1 MHEMAQS
8 RKLALACS
16 PLQVP
21 AWMLSMKRDR
31 RSDRRK
37 LESRAPRRDSVS
49 TVSKYD
55 VRKKRHRQFMINDSK
70 KASGHTKDS
79 GT

>member
-1 MHEMAQS
+1 MLS
-8 RKLALACS
+8 RPMLKLARSL
-16 PLQVP
+16 LQVP
-21 AWMLSMKRDR
+21 DWMLSMKRDR

-37 LESRAPRRDSVS
+37 LESRAPRRDTIA

-70 KASGHTKDS
+70 KASGQT
-79 GT
+79 

>member
-1 MHEMAQS
+1 
-8 RKLALACS
+8 
-16 PLQVP
+16 
-21 AWMLSMKRDR
+21 MKRDR

-37 LESRAPRRDSVS
+37 LESRAPRRDTIA

-55 VRKKRHRQFMINDSK
+55 VRKKRHRQFMINGSK
-70 KASGHTKDS
+70 KASGDMDS